1 MKIILYTNNCP
12 KCEILQKKLTEKK
25 IEYDIF
31 SDVEEMLNKGIDTV
45 PLLEVDGN
53 IMSFKQ
59 AVNWINKEGN

>member
-1 MKIILYTNNCP
+1 MKVILYTNNCP

-31 SDVEEMLNKGIDTV
+31 SDIEKMLNKGINTV
-45 PLLEVDGN
+45 PLLEVDGK

-59 AVNWINKEGN
+59 AIDWINKRG

>member
-1 MKIILYTNNCP
+1 MKVILYTNNCP

-31 SDVEEMLNKGIDTV
+31 SDVEKMLNKGINTV
-45 PLLEVDGN
+45 PLLEVDGK

-59 AVNWINKEGN
+59 AVNWINKRG

>member
-1 MKIILYTNNCP
+1 MKVILYTNHCP

-31 SDVEEMLNKGIDTV
+31 SDVEKMLNKGINTV
-45 PLLEVDGN
+45 PLLEVDSK

-59 AVNWINKEGN
+59 AVNWINKRG

>member
-1 MKIILYTNNCP
+1 MKVILYTNNCP

-31 SDVEEMLNKGIDTV
+31 SDVKEMLNKGIDTV
-45 PLLEVDGN
+45 PMLEVDGN